1 MGVGSENVKVGSS
14 EEDTA
19 MGAEELGK
27 TLLGV
32 AAWVGVAVFA
42 VIAVANWDPL
52 WGFFPVLAAVVSA
65 WAVGEYL
72 MIPSDREGS

>member
-1 MGVGSENVKVGSS
+1 MDATN
-14 EEDTA
+14 
-19 MGAEELGK
+19 LGRA
-27 TLLGV
+27 LLGV

-52 WGFFPVLAAVVSA
+52 WGFFPVLAVVVAA

-72 MIPSDREGS
+72 MVPPGGEGS